1 MKDRPKR
8 WVILLSLVTAC
19 SVPLGTKRNYK
30 EVEEKLLGFVL
41 VYK

>member
-1 MKDRPKR
+1 MGNFL
-8 WVILLSLVTAC
+8 VLLFTAS

-30 EVEEKLLGFVL
+30 VAEEKLLGFVL